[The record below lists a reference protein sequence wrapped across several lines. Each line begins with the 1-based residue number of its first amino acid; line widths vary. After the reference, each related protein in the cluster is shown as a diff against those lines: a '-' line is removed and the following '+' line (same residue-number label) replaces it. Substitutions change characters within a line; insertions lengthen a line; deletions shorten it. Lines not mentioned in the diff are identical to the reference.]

1 MSKLGIKYFSPINV
15 ETTVFHD
22 EVLFIQTEHSV
33 IVLDIDKEH
42 HPILL
47 GVIESDATK
56 DTESQFRM
64 SINRDYLLISNF
76 PRTIEEYD
84 ISDLYKFRI
93 TKIKNYPLYGY
104 TLPENYDID
113 VSDQTDTTYV
123 SVLAPDNQTRQIFVY
138 RGGFP
143 AVASL
148 YDTIQIDAPKEILID
163 ATGFQVDYVVTVV
176 GSTIRM
182 FKQLEDP
189 LAMATG
195 VENDT

>member
-1 MSKLGIKYFSPINV
+1 M
-15 ETTVFHD
+15 
-22 EVLFIQTEHSV
+22 LFIQTEHSV

-47 GVIESDATK
+47 GVIESEATK
-56 DTESQFRM
+56 DTASQFRM
-64 SINRDYLLISNF
+64 SINRDYLIISNF

-123 SVLAPDNQTRQIFVY
+123 SVLAPDN
-138 RGGFP
+138 
-143 AVASL
+143 
-148 YDTIQIDAPKEILID
+148 
-163 ATGFQVDYVVTVV
+163 
-176 GSTIRM
+176 
-182 FKQLEDP
+182 
-189 LAMATG
+189 
-195 VENDT
+195 